1 MKTMLMTMTALAAL
15 AVAAPASAQ
24 SWNGQRSQIGELQ
37 MQLDAGIRSGAITRR
52 EAMPLR
58 SSLRQLIGLE
68 RQFSPNGFT
77 GRENAALRQR
87 SNLLSRQIRMAER
100 DGYARDRGA
109 GWDDRDD
116 DRRAGW
122 EDRDDDRRAGWDDR
136 DGDRRDGSENYRDND
151 RRAGWDGR
159 NDRQDGYAMDAR
171 FDRPNL
177 GDRFAGDARV
187 GHPASLRMV
196 ALPERYRNEFRDT
209 QDVYYRYDNR
219 RIYRINRRTDMIL
232 GLFDLP
238 S

>member
-1 MKTMLMTMTALAAL
+1 MKTILMTMTALAAL
-15 AVAAPASAQ
+15 AIAAPASAQ
-24 SWNGQRSQIGELQ
+24 PWNGQRSQIGELQ

-58 SSLRQLIGLE
+58 SSLRELISLE

-100 DGYARDRGA
+100 DGYTSNRGA

-122 EDRDDDRRAGWDDR
+122 GDR

-151 RRAGWDGR
+151 RRADWDSR
-159 NDRQDGYAMDAR
+159 NDRRDGYAMDAR
-171 FDRPNL
+171 FDRPNR

-187 GHPASLRMV
+187 GQLATRRMV
-196 ALPERYRNEFRDT
+196 ALPAQYRDEFRDT
-209 QDVYYRYDNR
+209 DDVYYRYDNR
-219 RIYRINRRTDMIL
+219 RIYRVNRTTDMIL

>member
-1 MKTMLMTMTALAAL
+1 MKTILMTMTALAAL
-15 AVAAPASAQ
+15 AAAAPAAAQ
-24 SWNGQRSQIGELQ
+24 PWNGQRSQTGELQ

-58 SSLRQLIGLE
+58 SSLRELISLE

-116 DRRAGW
+116 ERRAGW
-122 EDRDDDRRAGWDDR
+122 EDRDDDRRGWDDR
-136 DGDRRDGSENYRDND
+136 DGDRRT
-151 RRAGWDGR
+151 GWDGR
-159 NDRQDGYAMDAR
+159 DDRRDGYATDPR
-171 FDRPNL
+171 FDRPNR

-196 ALPERYRNEFRDT
+196 ALPAQYLDEFRDT
-209 QDVYYRYDNR
+209 ADVYYRYDNR
-219 RIYRINRRTDMIL
+219 RIYRVNRRTDMIL

>member
-1 MKTMLMTMTALAAL
+1 MKTMLMTMTALAAF
-15 AVAAPASAQ
+15 AVAAPAAAQ
-24 SWNGQRSQIGELQ
+24 PWNGQANHTGELQ

-58 SSLRQLIGLE
+58 SSLRELISLE

-100 DGYARDRGA
+100 DGFARDRGA

-116 DRRAGW
+116 DRRT
-122 EDRDDDRRAGWDDR
+122 GWDGR
-136 DGDRRDGSENYRDND
+136 DDRRDG
-151 RRAGWDGR
+151 
-159 NDRQDGYAMDAR
+159 YATDPR
-171 FDRPNL
+171 FDRPNR

-196 ALPERYRNEFRDT
+196 ALPAQYLDEFRDT
-209 QDVYYRYDNR
+209 ADVYYRYDNR
-219 RIYRINRRTDMIL
+219 RIYRVNRRTDMIL

>member
-1 MKTMLMTMTALAAL
+1 MKTILMTMTALAAL
-15 AVAAPASAQ
+15 AVAAPAAAEPWS
-24 SWNGQRSQIGELQ
+24 GQRSQTGELQ
-37 MQLDAGIRSGAITRR
+37 TQLDAGIRSGAITRR

-58 SSLRQLIGLE
+58 SSLRELISLE

-100 DGYARDRGA
+100 DGYTSNRGSR
-109 GWDDRDD
+109 WD
-116 DRRAGW
+116 
-122 EDRDDDRRAGWDDR
+122 DRDDDRRAGWDDR
-136 DGDRRDGSENYRDND
+136 DGDRRDGSENYRDSD

-159 NDRQDGYAMDAR
+159 NDRRDGYAMDAR
-171 FDRPNL
+171 FDRPNR

-187 GHPASLRMV
+187 GQPATRRMV
-196 ALPERYRNEFRDT
+196 ALPAQYRDEFRDT
-209 QDVYYRYDNR
+209 DDVYYRYDNR
-219 RIYRINRRTDMIL
+219 RVYRVNRTNDMIL